1 MDRMIQ
7 IRHVPEAIH
16 RRIKTRAA
24 EEGLTLSD
32 FLLREVVR
40 IAEQPTAREVL
51 DRLATLPPIRSR
63 KSDAALVR
71 AERDSR

>member
-1 MDRMIQ
+1 MIQ